1 MNIESM
7 RAALIA
13 SRATIDSVLA
23 QLEPPPK
30 GEWVSVA
37 EAAKRTGH
45 SPAEI
50 RTMIKTGAMEG
61 LATEG
66 GGKWFVRLGK

>member
-37 EAAKRTGH
+37 EASKRTGH
-45 SPAEI
+45 SPARI
-50 RTMIKTGAMEG
+50 RAMVQAGTLEG
-61 LATEG
+61 RATEG
-66 GGKWFVRLGK
+66 GGKWFVRIK

>member
-45 SPAEI
+45 SPAQI
-50 RTMIKTGAMEG
+50 RTMLEAGAMEG
-61 LATEG
+61 RKTDG
-66 GGKWFVRLGK
+66 GGKWFVRLK

>member
-1 MNIESM
+1 MNIESI
-7 RAALIA
+7 RVALLA

-23 QLEPPPK
+23 QLEPPQK

-45 SPAEI
+45 SPTKI
-50 RTMIKTGAMEG
+50 RAMLEAGAMQG
-61 LATEG
+61 RKTKG
-66 GGKWFVRLGK
+66 GGKWFVRVK